1 MKKKCLSVASIDLQT
16 ILGKSLFMFFF
27 LGLVLVIPKV
37 INAQTLF
44 YIRTDTLNAS
54 NTPVF
59 ASLNNVRMWTTN
71 VDGTSGG
78 VSRFPKNFTTA
89 NQVFNVNHTGYSS
102 TGGWTISGAGSKLV
116 VGYADSVIT
125 FTCTNTSNF
134 SGTIDVLNNTTFITR
149 IASNSFKWG
158 TLAVG
163 STVRF
168 GANPNATQNVI
179 AGKYYN
185 LLLTQSGG
193 SEYPYTC
200 PQGGIISVAGNYSQN
215 GSIVLN
221 DCTFDFN
228 GTGGQVIVGG
238 TYYNFTISGTKSTP
252 DTLKSNIYVGGSF
265 NMNYSGADPI
275 AIPSSWVNFNGVLPQ
290 SYADVSLGNINN
302 QNGWNH
308 LVHAIN
314 YAKSTIT
321 MYGTSSDFV
330 VGNIINSAYGL
341 SFPKG
346 TTITGVSGNILTLSN
361 PPKVRVLIKLAG
373 HINGDVPDT
382 AYYTSFGAGN
392 TIIMDTTPKF
402 SVGDTLVGYHIGGYG
417 ANNAQSYVT
426 AISGNTVTIAA
437 SIYVKDTYSYITL
450 GTAHGHAS
458 DKTITG
464 TLNVTGTF
472 TAGGGTKFNLAGST
486 IVYKGSKQMILRTS
500 DSSFAYNNLVI
511 SEGDSSSAI
520 SNGYIPVNGN
530 LSILKGTVKLY
541 SGQDII
547 LGENATVTTASANNF
562 VDGPFQ
568 KKFNST
574 NPFTFPSGILE
585 FGKSFPRP
593 ITIIPQTAN
602 PKTYQ
607 VRVSGSYKLKSLA
620 SPLLMIDSLT
630 YGINKISGVDSLAK
644 IGLTYN
650 FVPAPVTLST
660 LQFSGFSNSDSLW
673 HNIGNN
679 SNAVPATYT
688 SGTLTS
694 SEYLNP
700 AAYSRF
706 TIGLTDTTLLPVKLV
721 SLTGKAT
728 SQGNLINWSTTSEI
742 NSASFMVERMLLN
755 GDFEL
760 IGRVTAKGN
769 TVGTVNYSFVDK
781 SVPTYSETNFY
792 RIAEVDKDGKIVYS
806 SVIAVAT
813 TNNYKNISFRL
824 YPNPTHQLL
833 NVKFTSSS
841 SATLNFSITDMLG
854 RLIKTENKNVIN
866 GENLLSIN
874 VSSLHSGTYFLNATD
889 GTSKQVLKFQ
899 IN

>member
-1 MKKKCLSVASIDLQT
+1 MKKNYLSLFSLNGLGKCLFAA
-16 ILGKSLFMFFF
+16 LFMGVFIY
-27 LGLVLVIPKV
+27 IPN
-37 INAQTLF
+37 ISNAQSEF

-54 NTPVF
+54 GAQVF
-59 ASLNNVRMWTTN
+59 GGLNNVRMWTSN
-71 VDGTSGG
+71 LDGTSGG
-78 VSRFPKNFTTA
+78 ASRFPKNFTTT
-89 NQVFNVNHTGYSS
+89 NQVFNVNHTGYSINS
-102 TGGWTISGAGSKLV
+102 GWTISGSGSKLV
-116 VGYADSVIT
+116 IGYADSVLT
-125 FTCTNTSNF
+125 FLATNNSTF
-134 SGTIDVLNNTTFITR
+134 SGTIDVLNNATFITR
-149 IASNSFKWG
+149 IANNSFNWG

-163 STVRF
+163 STVRY
-168 GANPNATQNVI
+168 GDNPNSTQSI
-179 AGKYYN
+179 KAAKYYN
-185 LLLTQSGG
+185 LLLTQNGG
-193 SEYPYTC
+193 SEYPYIC
-200 PQGGIISVAGNYSQN
+200 PQGGIISVAGNYAQN

-228 GTGGQVIVGG
+228 GTGGQVIAGG
-238 TYYNFTISGTKSTP
+238 TYYNFSISGTKSIP
-252 DTLKSNIYVGGSF
+252 DTIKSNVYVGGSF
-265 NMNYSGADPI
+265 TLNYSGADPI

-308 LVHAIN
+308 LVHGIN
-314 YAKSTIT
+314 YAKSQIT

-450 GTAHGHAS
+450 GTAHGHPS

-486 IVYKGSKQMILRTS
+486 IVYKGSKQMILHTS
-500 DSSFAYNNLVI
+500 DSTFAYNNLVI

-530 LSILKGTVKLY
+530 LSILKGTIKLY

-585 FGKSFPRP
+585 FGKSFSRP
-593 ITIIPQTAN
+593 ITITPQTAN

-607 VRVSGSYKLKSLA
+607 VRVSGTYKTKSLS
-620 SPLLMIDSLT
+620 SPLLMVDSLT

-650 FVPAPVTLST
+650 FIPAPVTLST
-660 LQFSGFSNSDSLW
+660 LQFSGFSNSDSAW
-673 HNIGNN
+673 HTIGNN
-679 SNAVPATYT
+679 TNAVSSTFY

-694 SEYLNP
+694 SDYLNP
-700 AAYSRF
+700 AAYARF
-706 TIGLTDTTLLPVKLV
+706 TIGLTDTTLLPIKLV
-721 SLTGKAT
+721 SLIGKAT
-728 SQGNLINWSTTSEI
+728 SQGNKISWSTSSEA
-742 NSASFMVERMLLN
+742 NSSSFIVERKLLN
-755 GDFEL
+755 GDFET
-760 IGRVTAKGN
+760 IGEVSAKGN
-769 TVGTVNYSFVDK
+769 SAGIVNYSYVDNK
-781 SVPTYSETNFY
+781 LPSGFGTNYY
-792 RIAEVDKDGKIVYS
+792 RIAEVDKDGKVVYS
-806 SVIAVAT
+806 SVISIAT
-813 TNNYKNISFRL
+813 ENSLKGITFGL
-824 YPNPTHQLL
+824 YPNPTHQIL
-833 NVKFTSSS
+833 NVKYSTSNSG
-841 SATLNFSITDMLG
+841 TLNLSITDMLG
-854 RLIKTENKNVIN
+854 RIIKTENKNIIN
-866 GENLLSIN
+866 GENLISIN
-874 VSSLHSGTYFLNATD
+874 VSSLHSGTYFLNAND

-899 IN
+899 LN